1 MSNLLSAIALTM
13 LALGA
18 GLTFV
23 RLVRGPSLPDRVISI
38 DLVGILIVCVLVVVA
53 GDSGQQA
60 FLDVAMVI
68 ALTSFVG
75 TVAYARY
82 LERERPCPGTCR
94 RAVAAVHHPQTSRTG
109 IHRAGRDRSAAAACF
124 DLAGRRDFA
133 CRYSRKA
140 IALLCSVSRE
150 LYTSVTVPRRAAD
163 TIGFHASGHESSS
176 RK

>member
-82 LERERPCPGTCR
+82 LERERP
-94 RAVAAVHHPQTSRTG
+94 
-109 IHRAGRDRSAAAACF
+109 
-124 DLAGRRDFA
+124 
-133 CRYSRKA
+133 
-140 IALLCSVSRE
+140 
-150 LYTSVTVPRRAAD
+150 
-163 TIGFHASGHESSS
+163 
-176 RK
+176 

>member
-1 MSNLLSAIALTM
+1 MFNLPSAIALTM

-38 DLVGILIVCVLVVVA
+38 DLIGILIVCVLVVVA

-68 ALTSFVG
+68 ALISFVG

-82 LERERPCPGTCR
+82 LERERP
-94 RAVAAVHHPQTSRTG
+94 
-109 IHRAGRDRSAAAACF
+109 
-124 DLAGRRDFA
+124 
-133 CRYSRKA
+133 
-140 IALLCSVSRE
+140 
-150 LYTSVTVPRRAAD
+150 
-163 TIGFHASGHESSS
+163 
-176 RK
+176 